1 MDWIELEFIFKKD
14 DEKGA
19 SNAKV
24 MVMKLFDFQKSYF
37 FANKSHWIIAFVV
50 EEFSLGAIVVG
61 VFVTT
66 FSIEVKSQKS
76 ISNGRFEGNKYLV

>member
-1 MDWIELEFIFKKD
+1 
-14 DEKGA
+14 
-19 SNAKV
+19 
-24 MVMKLFDFQKSYF
+24 
-37 FANKSHWIIAFVV
+37 VV